1 MSQCIQACTHRDLD
15 GAVSLLTLMWAYP
28 EDTITY
34 FTINNLESDILKKN
48 IEQVSKPCK
57 TFVLDLALR
66 EEFLPELDQ
75 EHITFIDHHETSVD
89 FISRFNKAK
98 IIHKKISSNA
108 LLMAQ
113 IFKGDKF
120 SQRTAAQKMLIA
132 LADDFDCYRLQIP
145 ESYDLNILFW
155 SEYRNNFTKFVKDYF
170 NGFKPFSEQQ
180 KKAISYLKKQA
191 ISEASTLPL
200 FYGELNIS
208 GKNKKV
214 LAVMSEKMSNLVMDT
229 LIHTHKPD
237 LLFFI
242 NSKSEKV
249 SLRQCNQNDPINIGS
264 FAEKICEGGG
274 HTNAAG
280 GIITPLFMEI
290 CKNLKPIS

>member
-1 MSQCIQACTHRDLD
+1 MPQCIQACTHRDLD
-15 GAVSLLTLMWAYP
+15 GAISLLTLMWAYP
-28 EDTITY
+28 EDIISY
-34 FTINNLESDILKKN
+34 FTINNLESDVLKKN
-48 IEQVSKPCK
+48 IEQVNKPCK

-66 EEFLPELDQ
+66 KEFLPDLDQ
-75 EHITFIDHHETSVD
+75 EHITFIDHHETSID
-89 FISRFNKAK
+89 FISQFSKAK

-120 SQRTAAQKMLIA
+120 PQRTDEQKMLIA

-155 SEYRNNFTKFVKDYF
+155 TEYKNNFTKFIKDYF

-180 KKAISYLKKQA
+180 KKGITYIKKQA
-191 ISEASTLPL
+191 ILEASSLPL
-200 FYGELNIS
+200 FFGELHIS
-208 GKNKKV
+208 GKQKKT
-214 LAVMSEKMSNLVMDT
+214 LAVMAEKMSNLVMDT
-229 LIHTHKPD
+229 LIKEHKPD
-237 LLFFI
+237 LMFFI

-249 SLRQCNQNDPINIGS
+249 SLRQCNTTDPINLGA

-274 HTNAAG
+274 HSNAAG
-280 GIITPLFMEI
+280 GILTPLFMEI
-290 CKNLKPIS
+290 CKNLKPIQ